1 VGRAETQEW
10 NIHMICAANPSS
22 NRQVQGCPA
31 RSPYRPINRRPVQSH
46 ISYSLGIVIDTSK
59 VQDRFP
65 EALFGGMCEPSEWPE
80 DLQKCREFPPVSRCQ
95 K

>member
-1 VGRAETQEW
+1 VK
-10 NIHMICAANPSS
+10 
-22 NRQVQGCPA
+22 
-31 RSPYRPINRRPVQSH
+31 
-46 ISYSLGIVIDTSK
+46 VIDASK

-80 DLQKCREFPPVSRCQ
+80 DLQKCREFPPVSRGQ

>member
-1 VGRAETQEW
+1 MFRCESEIAFSGERLATVARADC
-10 NIHMICAANPSS
+10 NRFSS
-22 NRQVQGCPA
+22 VL
-31 RSPYRPINRRPVQSH
+31 
-46 ISYSLGIVIDTSK
+46 SYSLGIVIDTSK

>member
-1 VGRAETQEW
+1 MFRCESEIAFSGERLATVARADC
-10 NIHMICAANPSS
+10 NRFSS
-22 NRQVQGCPA
+22 VL
-31 RSPYRPINRRPVQSH
+31 
-46 ISYSLGIVIDTSK
+46 SYSLGIVIDTSK

-80 DLQKCREFPPVSRCQ
+80 DLKSAGDFRPFPRCQ